1 MTKPKVAESKFRAVL
16 EAAPDSIVIVDSLG
30 RIALVNSQTERL
42 FGYTRT
48 ELVGQ
53 TLEMLMPE
61 RFRHRH
67 IGHRNE
73 FFENPHVRPMGA
85 GLALFGLRK
94 DGSEFPVE
102 ISLSPLE
109 SEEGTVVISAIRD
122 VTERKKTEEALQKAH
137 DELEQRVKERTAELY
152 QAYENLKKET
162 AGRKRT
168 EDELAAKNRFMANIL
183 HDSADA
189 IVTLDPDDTVTSWN
203 RGAELIYGYTAEEM
217 VGRSVDLLVPP
228 ELMVERELSRIREKV
243 RTLGA
248 VRNYPVERITKDGKR
263 IQVIMTRTAIR
274 DEKGEFIGSSVVV
287 KDVTNYRNLE
297 RQLAGAEHLAI
308 LGELS
313 AGLAHEIKNPL
324 AGIKGAIDVIR
335 DTMSVEDPH
344 REVLTD
350 VLHEVERIDKIVRDL
365 LSYAKS
371 KPPAHT
377 DIFLHEMAQRA
388 LAMVRKSSKN
398 ETVIFR
404 LEKMTEV
411 PGFTGDEVQMEQVL
425 LNLLLN
431 AQTAVR
437 TGGTIVIRLSSDQES
452 MVRLEVEDNGPGIPE
467 ELHKKIFQPFFT
479 TRTDGTGLGL
489 ATCFR
494 NVEYHGGTI
503 EVRSQPGQGTKFIV
517 TLPLICRL

>member
-1 MTKPKVAESKFRAVL
+1 MTKRKVSETKFRALL
-16 EAAPDSIVIVDSLG
+16 EAAPDSIVIVDSSG
-30 RIALVNSQTERL
+30 RITLVNSQTERL

-48 ELVGQ
+48 ELVGD

-73 FFENPHVRPMGA
+73 YFENPRVRPMGA

-122 VTERKKTEEALQKAH
+122 VTERKQTEEALQKAH

-152 QAYENLKKET
+152 LAYENLKKEA

-168 EDELAAKNRFMANIL
+168 EDELAARNRFMANIL
-183 HDSADA
+183 QDSADA
-189 IVTLDPDDTVTSWN
+189 IITLGPDDTVTSWN
-203 RGAELIYGYTAEEM
+203 RGAELVYGYTAEEM
-217 VGRSVDLLVPP
+217 VGRSAALLVPP
-228 ELMVERELSRIREKV
+228 DLVAAQELSRIQKKV
-243 RTLGA
+243 RNLGA
-248 VRNYPVERITKDGKR
+248 LRNYPVERITKDGKR

-274 DEKGEFIGSSVVV
+274 NDKGEYIGSSVVA
-287 KDVTNYRNLE
+287 KDVTNFQNLE
-297 RQLAGAEHLAI
+297 RQLAGAEHLAL

-335 DTMSVEDPH
+335 DTMSQEHPH
-344 REVLTD
+344 REILTD
-350 VLHEVERIDKIVRDL
+350 VLHEVERIDKTVRDL

-371 KPPAHT
+371 KPPSHT
-377 DIFLHEMAQRA
+377 DIFLPEMAQRA
-388 LAMVRKSSKN
+388 VGMVGKSSKN
-398 ETVIFR
+398 ETIVFR
-404 LEKMTEV
+404 LETMTEV
-411 PGFTGDEVQMEQVL
+411 PGFTGDETQLEQVF

-437 TGGTIVIRLSSDQES
+437 TGGTIAIRLSSDQES
-452 MVRLEVEDNGPGIPE
+452 MVRFEVEDNGPGIPE
-467 ELHKKIFQPFFT
+467 ALHKKIFQPFFT
-479 TRTDGTGLGL
+479 THTDGTGLGL

-503 EVRSQPGQGTKFIV
+503 EVHSQPGQGTRFIV
-517 TLPLICRL
+517 TLPLVCPL

>member
-1 MTKPKVAESKFRAVL
+1 MTKRKVAESKFRALL
-16 EAAPDSIVIVDSLG
+16 EAAPDSIVIVDSSG

-48 ELVGQ
+48 EMVGH

-61 RFRHRH
+61 RFRDIH
-67 IGHRNE
+67 IGHRNDY
-73 FFENPHVRPMGA
+73 FENPRVRPMGA

-122 VTERKKTEEALQKAH
+122 VTERKKTEQALQIAH
-137 DELEQRVKERTAELY
+137 DELEQRVQERTAELY
-152 QAYENLKKET
+152 LAYENLKKET
-162 AGRKRT
+162 AGRKRS
-168 EDELAAKNRFMANIL
+168 EDELAARNRFMANIL
-183 HDSADA
+183 QDSADA
-189 IVTLDPDDTVTSWN
+189 IITLGPDDIVTSWN
-203 RGAELIYGYTAEEM
+203 RGAEFIYGYTAEEM
-217 VGRSVDLLVPP
+217 VGRSVAVLVPP
-228 ELMVERELSRIREKV
+228 DLIEARELSRIQEKV
-243 RTLGA
+243 RNLGA

-274 DEKGEFIGSSVVV
+274 DDKGEFIGSSVVV
-287 KDVTNYRNLE
+287 KDVTNIQNLE

-335 DTMSVEDPH
+335 DTMSLEDPY

-365 LSYAKS
+365 LSYARA
-371 KPPAHT
+371 KPPSHT
-377 DIFLHEMAQRA
+377 AIFLPEMAQRA
-388 LAMVRKSSKN
+388 LGMLRQSSKN
-398 ETVIFR
+398 ESVVFR
-404 LEKMTEV
+404 LEKVTEV
-411 PGFTGDEVQMEQVL
+411 PGFTGDEAQMEQVF

-431 AQTAVR
+431 AQTAVQDR
-437 TGGTIVIRLSSDQES
+437 GTIVIRLFSDQVS

-494 NVEYHGGTI
+494 NVEYHGGTM
-503 EVRSQPGQGTKFIV
+503 EVRSQPGLGTRFIV
-517 TLPLICRL
+517 TLPLVCRL